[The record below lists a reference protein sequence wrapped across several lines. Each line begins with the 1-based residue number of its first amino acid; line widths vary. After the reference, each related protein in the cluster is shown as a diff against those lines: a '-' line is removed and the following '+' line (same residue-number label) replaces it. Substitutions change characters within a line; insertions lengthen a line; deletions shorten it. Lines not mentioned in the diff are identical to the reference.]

1 MKRDE
6 IADRVSFIRR
16 VPAFSALEDRPLH
29 ELLTRCTKVRVH
41 EGANIFRSSEPAR
54 SLYVILT
61 GKVKLYQISPKGDEQ
76 ILHMYGPGNTFGEAA
91 VWAGIRYPA
100 HAEALV
106 ESTLLEIPR
115 VILSEYIR
123 NDPDLAFGMLSGMSR
138 KLMEFNTLIEQL
150 SLKEIPARLAGVL
163 LRLSEE
169 SESDSFR
176 LEQTKR
182 ELASQIG
189 TISETLSRTLYKMKK
204 KELILVDGDRI
215 TILNRNGLEELAES

>member
-1 MKRDE
+1 M
-6 IADRVSFIRR
+6 ADRVAFIRQ
-16 VPAFSALEDRPLH
+16 VPAFSALEDRPLR
-29 ELLTRCTKVRVH
+29 ELLSRCTQVRVR
-41 EGANIFRSSEPAR
+41 EGARIFRSSEPAR
-54 SLYVILT
+54 SLYLILT
-61 GKVKLYQISPKGDEQ
+61 GRVKLYQISPKGDEQ

-100 HAEALV
+100 HAETLV

-115 VILSEYIR
+115 AVLSEYIR

-150 SLKEIPARLAGVL
+150 SLKDVPSRLAGVL

-169 SESDSFR
+169 SGSDSFR
-176 LEQTKR
+176 LEQTKK

-189 TISETLSRTLYKMKK
+189 TISETLSRTLRKMKK
-204 KELILVDGDRI
+204 EELILVDGDRI
-215 TILNRNGLEELAES
+215 SILNRSGLEELAES